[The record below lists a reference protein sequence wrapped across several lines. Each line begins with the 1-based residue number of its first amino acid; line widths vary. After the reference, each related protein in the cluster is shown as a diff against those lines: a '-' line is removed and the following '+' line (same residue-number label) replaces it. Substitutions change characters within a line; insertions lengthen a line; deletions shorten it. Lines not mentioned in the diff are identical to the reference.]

1 MESLTSSV
9 LDFVRLHADFAPV
22 IVFALAFGESLA
34 FISLLL
40 PATVVLMAIGGLI
53 GAAGLDFAVIWL
65 SASLGA
71 VAGDWVSYWFGFHYK
86 DTIARSWPLSRNP
99 ELLQRG
105 HRFFE
110 KWGAIGVFGGRF
122 VGPLRCV
129 MPLVAGIC
137 AMPMLVFQI
146 TNITSGLLWAM
157 VVLAPGWLAAGRLS

>member
-9 LDFVRLHADFAPV
+9 VDFVRAHADIAPV

-40 PATVVLMAIGGLI
+40 PATVILIAIGGLI
-53 GAAGLDFAVIWL
+53 GAAGLEFWTIWL
-65 SASLGA
+65 TAALGA

-86 DTIARSWPLSRNP
+86 DAIGHTWPLSRKP

-105 HRFFE
+105 RRFFE
-110 KWGAIGVFGGRF
+110 RWGAIGVFGGRF
-122 VGPLRCV
+122 IGPLRCV

-137 AMPMLVFQI
+137 AMPMLPFQV
-146 TNITSGLLWAM
+146 TNVTSGFLWAA
-157 VVLAPGWLAAGRLS
+157 VVLAPGWFAAGWLN